1 LFELAGGA
9 TSAGNAAS
17 ASGACPAAD
26 NGTAPPELYGNA
38 AGRNHNCPC
47 QSDNDGAHEYDR
59 TADADHD
66 EGSGTRCDHDAPGS
80 NDTRDSTDTEH
91 ARNKSHAWDARQY
104 ATRKSADT
112 SAD

>member
-9 TSAGNAAS
+9 TSGNTAS

-26 NGTAPPELYGNA
+26 NGADAPELYSNA
-38 AGRNHNCPC
+38 AGGNDSCPC

-80 NDTRDSTDTEH
+80 DDTPDTTDTEH
-91 ARNKSHAWDARQY
+91 A
-104 ATRKSADT
+104 
-112 SAD
+112 